1 MHTISNTVTQ
11 TDPIAP
17 TLRPR
22 ASIKGNDPTPTGYN
36 SSFHTK
42 IHLPNIKPQ
51 DTILLLSGMGTQHK
65 LLIDSSANPIYIGH
79 QFRHR
84 VSSNC
89 STKTNDISLRLAQ
102 LYSTYQ
108 NAFYIY
114 QKTLPG
120 DHTHLTD
127 RMKKEEL
134 NSIVL
139 NNIHICLYVA
149 IYVNAEMYH
158 ILLFVTLSKLM
169 CYFTVIM
176 CYLNLRVNICDLI

>member
-1 MHTISNTVTQ
+1 MTQ
-11 TDPIAP
+11 TDPIASI
-17 TLRPR
+17 LRPR
-22 ASIKGNDPTPTGYN
+22 ASIKGNAQSPTGHN
-36 SSFHTK
+36 SSFHSK
-42 IHLPNIKPQ
+42 IHRQITKLQN
-51 DTILLLSGMGTQHK
+51 TVLLLSGMGTQPK

-89 STKTNDISLRLAQ
+89 STKTNDVSLRLAQ

-139 NNIHICLYVA
+139 NNIQICLYVV

-158 ILLFVTLSKLM
+158 ILLFVT
-169 CYFTVIM
+169 
-176 CYLNLRVNICDLI
+176 